1 MKNRLR
7 PEECISTGETYAA
20 SRPEIIAAT
29 GYCDSYVRSHIGK
42 QRETEVI
49 LNLWN
54 GRGYF
59 KPTDA
64 DEEAVLKY
72 FLREHAAAV
81 TRIARTKTARKWL
94 ELHSN
99 YTFEDYAPEIKVYA
113 LPADEKVFIC
123 RDGKMVEVTE

>member
-1 MKNRLR
+1 MKNRFK
-7 PEECISTGETYAA
+7 PWYCISTGETYAA

-29 GYCDSYVRSHIGK
+29 GYCDSYVRQLIGK

-99 YTFEDYAPEIKVYA
+99 YSFEDYTPELKVYA
-113 LPADEKVFIC
+113 LPAEDKIYMM
-123 RDGKMVEVTE
+123 RDGNLVEVTE